1 MLPDSSRTCSNKN
14 MCLAGRAVGGLAL
27 ALFLSGCLLEQAKKA
42 ANQIGSSRYEDMV
55 AQFGSPAK
63 TDRTFTGKQRAV
75 WESSW
80 SDSKGK
86 TCTDVLTL
94 IFDKGGL
101 LEEVKY
107 KDGTDDHE
115 FINLFSGSFSCDE
128 RGKYPGGPTWPREDE
143 KESHTPG
150 TIREAGTH
158 LKSGSEGW
166 RSRK

>member
-1 MLPDSSRTCSNKN
+1 MG
-14 MCLAGRAVGGLAL
+14 LAGRAVGGLAL
-27 ALFLSGCLLEQAKKA
+27 AVLLSGCLLEQAKTA
-42 ANQIGSSRYEDMV
+42 ANQSGSSRYEDMV
-55 AQFGSPAK
+55 AQFGSPVK
-63 TDRTFTGKQRAV
+63 VERTFTGKQRAV

-80 SDSKGK
+80 TDSKGK

-94 IFDKGGL
+94 VFGKGGL

-128 RGKYPGGPTWPREDE
+128 RGRYPGGPTWPREDE
-143 KESHTPG
+143 QVSHTPD
-150 TIREAGTH
+150 TIRETRVR
-158 LKSGSEGW
+158 LKSGPESW